1 MSSPAE
7 APALLL
13 AFDALLVDLDGVVH
27 LGADVIQA
35 APPALDKARDA
46 GVGVV
51 FVTNNASQTAT
62 DVAKRLSGLGVRTSA
77 DEVLTSS
84 MVAAAVLARRLPAG
98 SRVLVVGGTGLSGP
112 IAEAGLAPVAT
123 AEQSP
128 AAVVQGWSPD
138 LTWGLLAEACVA
150 LRAGVPWIATN
161 VDRTLPSPRGP
172 LPGNGSM
179 VAALTTATGRT
190 PESVGKPQ
198 PALLTTAVEQ
208 LGAKRPLMVGDRLD
222 TDVAGAVAAGL
233 PSLLVF
239 TGVSRPADALRAT
252 AAERPDYLG
261 ADIGAVH
268 RSHPPVQLT
277 ETGATCAGVT
287 VSIDASVTGT
297 PDGGSDGL
305 DGLRAACRLAWTGRL
320 PEDRYGA
327 VLAALGLAD

>member
-1 MSSPAE
+1 MTSPAE

-27 LGADVIQA
+27 LGADVIPA
-35 APPALDKARDA
+35 AAPALDKARDA

-62 DVAKRLSGLGVRTSA
+62 DVATRLSGLGVHSSA

-112 IAEAGLAPVAT
+112 IADAGLAPVVT
-123 AEQSP
+123 AEQTP

-198 PALLTTAVEQ
+198 PALLATAVERLRAQ
-208 LGAKRPLMVGDRLD
+208 RPLMVGDRLD
-222 TDVAGAVAAGL
+222 TDIAGAVAAGL

-252 AAERPDYLG
+252 PAERPDYLG
-261 ADIGAVH
+261 ADIGAIH
-268 RSHPPVQLT
+268 RAHPPVELT
-277 ETGATCAGVT
+277 ESGATCAGVSI
-287 VSIDASVTGT
+287 SIDGSVTGS
-297 PDGGSDGL
+297 PAAGGDGL
-305 DGLRAACRLAWTGRL
+305 DGLRAACRLAWAGRL
-320 PEDRYGA
+320 SETRYGA
-327 VLAALGLAD
+327 VLEALGLAD